1 MQPHFGGFFAMAMHR
16 AMAHP
21 MWGGFWGAMVMAIRR
36 RRQPPKSGCIKQG
49 L

>member
-1 MQPHFGGFFAMAMHR
+1 MKPLFGGFFAMAMHR

-21 MWGGFWGAMVMAIRR
+21 MWGGFPACGD
-36 RRQPPKSGCIKQG
+36 CTE